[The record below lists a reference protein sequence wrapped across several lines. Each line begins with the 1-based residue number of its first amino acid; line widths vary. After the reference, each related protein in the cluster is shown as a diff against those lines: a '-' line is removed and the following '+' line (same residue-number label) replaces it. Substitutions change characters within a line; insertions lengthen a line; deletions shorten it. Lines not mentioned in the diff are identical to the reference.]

1 MNGVLIFRPPCTA
14 QPYELLA
21 CGMLMFEPVPV
32 PAPFRT
38 FADVQLVDGGRHLS
52 RAPGLVE
59 ARRDEVGHARAAG
72 SRRRSCTGSA
82 RRWCSR

>member
-32 PAPFRT
+32 PAPFATLPT
-38 FADVQLVDGGRHLS
+38 FS
-52 RAPGLVE
+52 SWT
-59 ARRDEVGHARAAG
+59 AAE
-72 SRRRSCTGSA
+72 T
-82 RRWCSR
+82 